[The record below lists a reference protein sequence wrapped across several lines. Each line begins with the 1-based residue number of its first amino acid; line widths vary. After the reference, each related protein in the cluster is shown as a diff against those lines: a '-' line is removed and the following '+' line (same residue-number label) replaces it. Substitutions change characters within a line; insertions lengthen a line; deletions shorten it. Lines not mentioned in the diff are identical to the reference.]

1 MRSGYCN
8 CEVGKEDERSCL
20 FIFTLE
26 LLSRLDQ
33 MNEAARQFSTPM
45 PVIISTSKIE
55 RDAIAT
61 RVEDAE
67 Q

>member
-1 MRSGYCN
+1 M
-8 CEVGKEDERSCL
+8 D
-20 FIFTLE
+20 
-26 LLSRLDQ
+26 
-33 MNEAARQFSTPM
+33 EAAGQYSLPM

-55 RDAIAT
+55 RDAVAD